1 MKNTIKAIIAALFIS
16 QSILVFYSCTKKSSA
31 PDGVCLTCIA
41 RSLSDNEVVKEE
53 QVCDTA
59 DVENFKKT
67 FSDFSVSC
75 H

>member
-1 MKNTIKAIIAALFIS
+1 MKNTAKAIITALVVS
-16 QSILVFYSCTKKSSA
+16 QSILVSYSCSKKSSA
-31 PDGVCLTCIA
+31 PEGVCLTCIA

-59 DVENFKKT
+59 EEENFKST